1 MKLVLSLSA
10 ALVAICIATGGGSAE
25 PLSPSDVDVG
35 LVYDLL
41 MPTTVLTT
49 EENTLPN
56 SYSDSDTTFDEVM
69 RVAITPAS
77 GDAVIRVRVSPHFF
91 RTDNRVGVYWRVVR
105 KITGQPDVV
114 IADQVPV
121 TRFGSLGEQI
131 VLYDTPNTTSEVVYA
146 LEARGRGFSQ
156 QQTVT
161 RTTPGGYVS
170 QTCYRTERQ
179 TCGTQMIPDPLT
191 GICCVAAPVY
201 CDVRVPY
208 ECGYTV
214 PPSTT
219 TTTTTVEV
227 TSSRKCGLRARA
239 LIAAEQGADL
249 AVPPLD

>member
-41 MPTTVLTT
+41 MPTAVLAA
-49 EENTLPN
+49 EENNLPN
-56 SYSDSDTTFDEVM
+56 SYSDTDATFDEVM

-77 GDAVIRVRVSPHFF
+77 SDAVIRIRVSPHFF
-91 RTDNRVGVYWRVVR
+91 RTDQRVGIFWRVVR
-105 KITGQPDVV
+105 KITGRGDVT
-114 IADQVPV
+114 IAEQVEV
-121 TRFGSLGEQI
+121 TRFGTYDEQI

-156 QQTVT
+156 VQTVT
-161 RTTPGGYVS
+161 RTVPGGYVS
-170 QTCYRTERQ
+170 QTCYRTETRRGA
-179 TCGTQMIPDPLT
+179 CLVFDEVLNICRSWEMIT
-191 GICCVAAPVY
+191 E
-201 CDVRVPY
+201 RVPY
-208 ECGYTV
+208 ECGYYV

-249 AVPPLD
+249 AVPPLN